1 MTETQALRIASISDN
16 PDLDWVWIRDLM
28 DEDLRIAGRKLEWRS
43 FSTAPSQ
50 SAVSPIAKN
59 IAAHFQSLA
68 RYNGAR
74 KLADAAKNKPF
85 DVIVSHGPL
94 TTAWTEA
101 VIGSAKQNGRHL
113 GFSFNFTDLPAGPRR
128 RLMKRAFKTV
138 DAFAVFTEGEKSLYA
153 DWLDIDPERLI
164 RAPWGVAPPL
174 SEAPPREVDA
184 PYVAALGGEARDYR
198 TLCEA
203 ARLCPEIRFVA
214 VARPHNFDGLNAPD
228 NLKTLFNLP
237 FNRAWGIVW
246 HAGAALLPLRS
257 QETPCGLVTLVGAMH
272 LGKAQIATAAMGVA
286 DYLQEGE
293 TGLTVPANDAG
304 ALAAAIRRLQADP
317 PLAARLGAN
326 AKTFA
331 AAHCSEPATVAFF
344 EDLLRSWFPE

>member
-1 MTETQALRIASISDN
+1 MTETQAFRIASISDN
-16 PDLDWVWIRDLM
+16 PDPDWVWIRDLM
-28 DEDLRIAGRKLEWRS
+28 GQDMRITGRKLEWQG

-50 SAVSPIAKN
+50 SAASPVAKN
-59 IAAHFQSLA
+59 VVTRFQSLA
-68 RYNGAR
+68 RYTGVR
-74 KLADAAKNKPF
+74 RLAEAAKENPF

-101 VIGSAKQNGRHL
+101 VIGPAKQNARHL
-113 GFSFNFTDLPAGPRR
+113 GFSFNFTDLPTGLRR
-128 RLMKRAFKTV
+128 SLMKRAFRTV
-138 DAFAVFTEGEKSLYA
+138 DAFAVFTNGEKNLYA
-153 DWLDIDPERLI
+153 DWFDINPEKLI

-174 SEAPPREVDA
+174 SEAPPREIDA

-198 TLCEA
+198 ILCEA

-214 VARPHNFDGLNAPD
+214 VARPHNFDGLSAPD
-228 NLKTLFNLP
+228 NLTTLFNLP

-246 HAGAALLPLRS
+246 HADAALLPLRS

-286 DYLQEGE
+286 DYLREGE
-293 TGLTVPANDAG
+293 TGLTVPANDAS
-304 ALAAAIRRLQADP
+304 ALAAAIRRLQADRD
-317 PLAARLGAN
+317 LAARLGDNSKAY
-326 AKTFA
+326 A
-331 AAHCSEPATVAFF
+331 AGHYSESATLAFF

>member
-16 PDLDWVWIRDLM
+16 PDPDWVWIRDLM
-28 DEDLRIAGRKLEWRS
+28 NKDLRIAGRKLEWRG

-50 SAVSPIAKN
+50 SFASPVAKSIATR
-59 IAAHFQSLA
+59 FQSLA
-68 RYNGAR
+68 RYNGVR
-74 KLADAAKNKPF
+74 RLADAAQNKPF

-101 VIGSAKQNGRHL
+101 AIGSAKQNARHL
-113 GFSFNFTDLPAGPRR
+113 GFSFNFTDLPTGPRR
-128 RLMKRAFKTV
+128 RLMKHAFKTV
-138 DAFAVFTEGEKSLYA
+138 DAFAVFTDGEKSLYA
-153 DWLDIDPERLI
+153 DWLDISPEKLI

-174 SEAPPREVDA
+174 SKAPPREIQT

-203 ARLCPEIRFVA
+203 ARLCPEIKFVA
-214 VARPHNFDGLNAPD
+214 IARPRNFDGLDAPD
-228 NLKTLFNLP
+228 NLTTLFNLP
-237 FNRAWGIVW
+237 FERAWGIVW

-304 ALAAAIRRLQADP
+304 ALAAAIRRLQADS
-317 PLAARLGAN
+317 PLAARLGDN
-326 AKTFA
+326 AKA
-331 AAHCSEPATVAFF
+331 YASAHCSEGATVAFF
-344 EDLLRSWFPE
+344 EGLLRSWFPE